1 MYEESVIIKDWRN
14 VDFSFGLIYPN
25 NYKLGMSSYSI
36 RLLYHLI
43 NSNERAVCERI
54 YLPEKIKF
62 PASKDLSSID
72 RLRSIENKVLP
83 KDFDILGFS
92 VHYENDYRN
101 ILWILD
107 KSQIPLDA
115 KKRHDSYFRNVI
127 NYPLII
133 GGGPAVTSNPLPLSK
148 VFDLFFI
155 GDAEPNLN
163 IFFDVFMDYQLK
175 KINFQ
180 AFLDRL
186 KNIEGIFIP
195 ALDNKTNR
203 AVLKNL
209 DESPTPQFQLLAKN
223 DNNNK
228 NKIFEENYFVEVNR
242 GCPYQCKFCLSSFH
256 NSPFRNKSYEE
267 IIKTIEEGIK
277 HSNFKKISLIGS
289 CISSHPKFVEICEFI
304 INKGKNFSIPSIRLE
319 HITPKIIKIFE
330 KNDVKTITIA
340 PETGTESLRYNLG
353 KKISNEKIL
362 QVLNQIKESKIKKVK
377 FYFLVGLPNETDDDV
392 LEIINLLKSI
402 KKIGFTRN
410 ELKVNINPFVPKLNT
425 PYGNK
430 CHFYLSNN
438 LSNLKLKLK
447 TLEEALKNIV
457 SIKFK
462 NSKNIV
468 NNARLQALISLGDR
482 NVSELLLQ
490 YYFNGANMGALRRA
504 EKDLNFSIDSYFQKV
519 QDGYKPWII

>member
-14 VDFSFGLIYPN
+14 VDLTFGLIYPN
-25 NYKLGMSSYSI
+25 NYKLGISSYSI
-36 RLLYHLI
+36 RLLYQLI
-43 NSNERAVCERI
+43 NFNERAVCERI

-62 PASKDLSSID
+62 PAPKDLSSID

-107 KSQIPLDA
+107 KAQIPLKA
-115 KKRHDSYFRNVI
+115 KKRHDSDFLNEI

-133 GGGPAVTSNPLPLSK
+133 GGGPAVTSNPLPLSNI
-148 VFDLFFI
+148 FDLFFI
-155 GDAEPNLN
+155 GDAEPSLKM
-163 IFFDVFMDYQLK
+163 FFDVFMDYKFK

-180 AFLDRL
+180 AFLERVKD
-186 KNIEGIFIP
+186 IEGIFIP

-209 DESPTPQFQLLAKN
+209 DDSPTPQFQLLAKN

-228 NKIFEENYFVEVNR
+228 IFEENYFIEVNR

-277 HSNFKKISLIGS
+277 YSNFKKISLIGS

-330 KNDVKTITIA
+330 KNGVKTITIA
-340 PETGTESLRYNLG
+340 PETGTESLRYELG

-377 FYFLVGLPNETDDDV
+377 FYFLIGLPNETDDDV

-410 ELKVNINPFVPKLNT
+410 ELKVNVNPFVPKLNT

-430 CHFYLSNN
+430 SHFYLSNN
-438 LSNLKLKLK
+438 LSDLKMKLK
-447 TLEEALKNIV
+447 TLEVALKNIV
-457 SIKFK
+457 SIKFQ
-462 NSKNIV
+462 NPKNIV

-482 NVSELLLQ
+482 NISKLLLQ

-504 EKDLNFSIDSYFQKV
+504 EKDLNFSIDDYFQKV
-519 QDGYKPWII
+519 KDGYKPWII

>member
-1 MYEESVIIKDWRN
+1 MFEESVIIKDWRN
-14 VDFSFGLIYPN
+14 IDLAFGLIYPN
-25 NYKLGMSSYSI
+25 NYKLGISSYSI

-83 KDFDILGFS
+83 KDFDVLGFS

-115 KKRHDSYFRNVI
+115 KTRQESYFRNEI
-127 NYPLII
+127 KYPFII

-148 VFDLFFI
+148 IFDLFFI

-163 IFFDVFMDYQLK
+163 VFFDVFMDYKLK

-180 AFLDRL
+180 AFLDRV
-186 KNIEGIFIP
+186 KNIEGVFIP

-203 AVLKNL
+203 AVLKDL

-223 DNNNK
+223 ESNN
-228 NKIFEENYFVEVNR
+228 NKIFEENYFIEVNR

-267 IIKTIEEGIK
+267 ITKTIEEGIK
-277 HSNFKKISLIGS
+277 YSNFKKISLIGS

-304 INKGKNFSIPSIRLE
+304 INKGKNFSVPSMRLE
-319 HITPKIIKIFE
+319 HITPKIINVFE
-330 KNDVKTITIA
+330 ENGTKTITIA
-340 PETGTESLRYNLG
+340 PETGTESLRYSLG
-353 KKISNEKIL
+353 KRISNEKIL

-447 TLEEALKNIV
+447 TLEVALKNIV
-457 SIKFK
+457 SIKFQNPK
-462 NSKNIV
+462 NTV
-468 NNARLQALISLGDR
+468 NNARLQALLSLGDR
-482 NVSELLLQ
+482 NISKLLLQ

-504 EKDLNFSIDSYFQKV
+504 EKDLNFSIDNYFQKV

>member
-1 MYEESVIIKDWRN
+1 
-14 VDFSFGLIYPN
+14 
-25 NYKLGMSSYSI
+25 
-36 RLLYHLI
+36 
-43 NSNERAVCERI
+43 
-54 YLPEKIKF
+54 
-62 PASKDLSSID
+62 
-72 RLRSIENKVLP
+72 
-83 KDFDILGFS
+83 
-92 VHYENDYRN
+92 
-101 ILWILD
+101 
-107 KSQIPLDA
+107 
-115 KKRHDSYFRNVI
+115 
-127 NYPLII
+127 
-133 GGGPAVTSNPLPLSK
+133 
-148 VFDLFFI
+148 
-155 GDAEPNLN
+155 
-163 IFFDVFMDYQLK
+163 MDYQLK

-377 FYFLVGLPNETDDDV
+377 FYFLVGLPNETDYDV

-447 TLEEALKNIV
+447 TLEIALKNIV

-462 NSKNIV
+462 NSKNVV

>member
-1 MYEESVIIKDWRN
+1 MFEESVIIKDWRN
-14 VDFSFGLIYPN
+14 IDLAFGLIYPN
-25 NYKLGMSSYSI
+25 NYKLGISSYSI

-83 KDFDILGFS
+83 KDFDVLGFS

-107 KSQIPLDA
+107 KAQIPLDA
-115 KKRHDSYFRNVI
+115 KTRQDSYFHNEI
-127 NYPLII
+127 NYPFII

-148 VFDLFFI
+148 IFDLFFI

-163 IFFDVFMDYQLK
+163 VFFDVFMDYKLK

-180 AFLDRL
+180 AFLDRV
-186 KNIEGIFIP
+186 KNIEGVFIP

-203 AVLKNL
+203 AVLKDL

-223 DNNNK
+223 ESNN
-228 NKIFEENYFVEVNR
+228 NKIFEENYFIEVNR

-267 IIKTIEEGIK
+267 IIKNIEEGIK
-277 HSNFKKISLIGS
+277 YSNFKKISLIGS
-289 CISSHPKFVEICEFI
+289 CISSHPKFVDICEFI
-304 INKGKNFSIPSIRLE
+304 INKGKNFSVPSMRLE
-319 HITPKIIKIFE
+319 HITPKIINVFE
-330 KNDVKTITIA
+330 ENGTKTITIA
-340 PETGTESLRYNLG
+340 PETGTESLRYSLG
-353 KKISNEKIL
+353 KRISNAKIL

-410 ELKVNINPFVPKLNT
+410 ELKVNVNPFVPKLNT

-447 TLEEALKNIV
+447 TLEVALKNIV

-462 NSKNIV
+462 NPKNTV

-482 NVSELLLQ
+482 NISKLLLQ

-504 EKDLNFSIDSYFQKV
+504 EKDLNFSIDNYFQKV

>member
-1 MYEESVIIKDWRN
+1 MYEKSVMIKDWRN
-14 VDFSFGLIYPN
+14 IDLSFGLIYPN

-43 NSNERAVCERI
+43 NSNERVVCERI
-54 YLPEKIKF
+54 YLPERIKF
-62 PASKDLSSID
+62 PASKDLSSIN

-107 KSQIPLDA
+107 KSQIPLEA
-115 KKRHDSYFRNVI
+115 KTRRDSCIRNEI
-127 NYPLII
+127 KYPLII

-148 VFDLFFI
+148 IFDLFFI

-163 IFFDVFMDYQLK
+163 IFFDVFMDYKLK

-180 AFLDRL
+180 AFLNQVKD
-186 KNIEGIFIP
+186 IEGIFIP

-203 AVLKNL
+203 AVLRNL

-228 NKIFEENYFVEVNR
+228 IFEENYFIEVNR

-267 IIKTIEEGIK
+267 IIKNIEEGIK
-277 HSNFKKISLIGS
+277 YSNFKKISLIGS

-319 HITPKIIKIFE
+319 HITPKIIKVFE
-330 KNDVKTITIA
+330 KNGVKTITIA
-340 PETGTESLRYNLG
+340 PETGTESLRYDLG
-353 KKISNEKIL
+353 KKISNKKIL

-377 FYFLVGLPNETDDDV
+377 FYFLVGLPNETDEDV

-410 ELKVNINPFVPKLNT
+410 ELKVNVNPFVPKLNT

-438 LSNLKLKLK
+438 LSDLKMKLK
-447 TLEEALKNIV
+447 TLEVALKNIV
-457 SIKFK
+457 SIKFQ
-462 NSKNIV
+462 NPKNIV

-482 NVSELLLQ
+482 NISKLLLQ
-490 YYFNGANMGALRRA
+490 YYYNGANMGALRRV
-504 EKDLNFSIDSYFQKV
+504 EKDLNFSIDDYFQKV

>member
-14 VDFSFGLIYPN
+14 IDLSFGLIYPN
-25 NYKLGMSSYSI
+25 NYKLGISSYSI

-115 KKRHDSYFRNVI
+115 KKRRDSYFRNEI

-163 IFFDVFMDYQLK
+163 MFFDVFMDYKLK

-180 AFLDRL
+180 AFLDRV

-209 DESPTPQFQLLAKN
+209 DESPTPKFQLLAKN

-228 NKIFEENYFVEVNR
+228 IFEENYFIEVNR

-267 IIKTIEEGIK
+267 IIKNIEEGIK
-277 HSNFKKISLIGS
+277 YSNFKKISLIGS

-319 HITPKIIKIFE
+319 HITPKIINIFE

-340 PETGTESLRYNLG
+340 PETGTESLRYELG

-362 QVLNQIKESKIKKVK
+362 QVLNQIKESKIRKVK
-377 FYFLVGLPNETDDDV
+377 FYFLVGLPNETDEDV

-410 ELKVNINPFVPKLNT
+410 ELKVNVNPFVPKLNT

-438 LSNLKLKLK
+438 LSNLKMKLK
-447 TLEEALKNIV
+447 TLEVALKNIT

-462 NSKNIV
+462 NPKNIV

-482 NVSELLLQ
+482 NISELLLK